1 MSFCN
6 HFSLVVCVTVTGSV
20 VKEILCCAVPVV
32 MRIIVLPEYT
42 DPHRVIWSLLKTA
55 FATPLL
61 SHYAD
66 ENV

>member
-1 MSFCN
+1 M
-6 HFSLVVCVTVTGSV
+6 TVTGSV

-55 FATPLL
+55 FATLLL